1 MKTPAQIQFSTQV
14 TAFCIVALL
23 VMGLAHCATAQTVEH
38 RKAQRGSIVKWNQAA
53 YFDTAPKL
61 KPFDW
66 SGYGETWDGKQFTIW
81 AMYAGAGVA
90 FGMREAYHADPYVF
104 ERKWGVGSESFFGSD
119 AWKRNYV
126 DNNPDLPHKHEYF
139 GNVGRDV
146 WHTFGFASNAV
157 LLSGSFAIGARK
169 QPWKYKG
176 ANFVIALATRSLFA
190 SLTYNAFR

>member
-1 MKTPAQIQFSTQV
+1 MKKRDISGFA
-14 TAFCIVALL
+14 IVALIIVL
-23 VMGLAHCATAQTVEH
+23 LAIVVNHCPAQTVTH
-38 RKAQRGSIVKWNQAA
+38 KRGTDGDFRWNNHAFFEKQ
-53 YFDTAPKL
+53 PKI
-61 KPFDW
+61 KFKNW
-66 SGYGETWDGKQFTIW
+66 STYPDSWDGKQFVTW
-81 AMYAGAGVA
+81 GMFALSGVMWGA
-90 FGMREAYHADPYVF
+90 REAYHTDPYVF
-104 ERKWGVGSESFFGSD
+104 EKTYDVQSESFWGSD

-126 DNNPDLPHKHEYF
+126 GNNPDLPHKKEWF

-157 LLSGSFAIGARK
+157 LLSGSFAIGARR